1 MTRRGTTRRR
11 VAGFTMIEVLISMML
26 LALVAGI
33 CYAAFH
39 LGIRAVGKGEMAVVT
54 AQRLRAATDVMI
66 RQVKSAVASPA
77 LVDGDTYPY
86 FYGTPTSMS
95 FVTEAGQLGGGGRAR
110 VRYSISSD
118 PPQLVM
124 EESVYFDAE
133 TLGGE
138 RPETDE
144 ARTSVILDGF
154 RRASFE
160 FYDGS
165 DSLDCPGNWCASW
178 NPLEAETIPAAVR
191 IKVEGLFGLDE
202 DVWGQEIPLMSVT
215 ATYADAGGELGDL
228 AELQDCESLET
239 SGGSGAGSDE
249 DGGLGGLG
257 GKGSKHGNASV
268 GGGTRPGGGD
278 EGDDEE
284 GD

>member
-1 MTRRGTTRRR
+1 MTRREAPRRH
-11 VAGFTMIEVLISMML
+11 VSGFTMIEVMISITL
-26 LALVAGI
+26 LALIAGI

-66 RQVKSAVASPA
+66 RQVKSAVATPA
-77 LVDGDTYPY
+77 MIDGDTYPY
-86 FYGTPTSMS
+86 FYGKVDSMS

-110 VRYSISSD
+110 VTYTIAD
-118 PPQLVM
+118 GQLRL
-124 EESVYFDAE
+124 EESAYFDAE

-144 ARTSVILDGF
+144 ARAAVILDGF
-154 RRASFE
+154 RKASFE

-165 DSLDCPGNWCASW
+165 DSLDCPSNWCASW

-228 AELQDCESLET
+228 SELQDCEALET
-239 SGGSGAGSDE
+239 TGGTGVGGSGTG
-249 DGGLGGLG
+249 G
-257 GKGSKHGNASV
+257 GKH
-268 GGGTRPGGGD
+268 GGGGG
-278 EGDDEE
+278 EE
-284 GD
+284 PEEPEDPEDN

>member
-1 MTRRGTTRRR
+1 MSGRRMQARLCRRGPIRR
-11 VAGFTMIEVLISMML
+11 AGFTMIEVLISITL
-26 LALVAGI
+26 LALIAGI

-77 LVDGDTYPY
+77 LIDGDTYPY

-110 VRYSISSD
+110 VTYTFVPD
-118 PPQLVM
+118 PPQLVL
-124 EESVYFDAE
+124 EESAYFDAE

-138 RPETDE
+138 RPETE
-144 ARTSVILDGF
+144 TRSAVVLDGF
-154 RRASFE
+154 LKASFE

-165 DSLDCPGNWCASW
+165 DSLDCPENWCASW
-178 NPLEAETIPAAVR
+178 NPLEAESIPAAVR
-191 IKVEGLFGLDE
+191 IKVEGLFGLEE

-215 ATYADAGGELGDL
+215 TTYADAGSELSDL
-228 AELQDCESLET
+228 AELQDCEDLSG
-239 SGGSGAGSDE
+239 SGGSGSGS
-249 DGGLGGLG
+249 G
-257 GKGSKHGNASV
+257 GKG
-268 GGGTRPGGGD
+268 TRDTDTDTDTDTDP
-278 EGDDEE
+278 
-284 GD
+284 